1 MESERIIL
9 SYLKNRGLKQTE
21 ASLRSEAK
29 LQKLTTDPNLDSIPE
44 FLIFYNEKESNDPLA
59 FDKSYTALRKWILD
73 SIDFYKV
80 SYFTNA
86 SLN

>member
-44 FLIFYNEKESNDPLA
+44 FLIFYNEKESTDPLA

-80 SYFTNA
+80 TYFTNV

>member
-21 ASLRSEAK
+21 ASLRAEAK
-29 LQKLTTDPNLDSIPE
+29 LSKLNTDPNLDSIPE

-59 FDKSYTALRKWILD
+59 YDKSYTALRKWTLD

-80 SYFTNA
+80 I
-86 SLN
+86 

>member
-1 MESERIIL
+1 MFLANIRLGLAFGQGGKKGMESERIIL

-44 FLIFYNEKESNDPLA
+44 FLIFYNEKESNE
-59 FDKSYTALRKWILD
+59 I
-73 SIDFYKV
+73 
-80 SYFTNA
+80 
-86 SLN
+86 